1 MTPNGFD
8 AAARPGDAVY
18 RQLVAEVIRPGLC
31 THCGLCVGL
40 SRGTLTMQERAA
52 GPQPVPAGDGPIHLP
67 ETAYLACPGKGIAYP
82 ELNCFVFGSEPDNWL
97 IGHHRGLYIG
107 HATEAAVRRSGASGG
122 VITQTLLYLLARGEI
137 DGAVVLRQ
145 GWPRPWEATPI
156 IATTADEIRA
166 AAQSVYA
173 PIPVLTVLDELARFP
188 GKVALVGLPD
198 QIAAVRQLQ
207 ALGEPAAQ
215 KIVYLLGPYTGTN
228 LYGEAI
234 ASYLRAQGVHD
245 MHQVA
250 EVRHREGE
258 WPGNLY
264 VRLHDGREFRAAKFY
279 YNYLIP
285 FYVTRATLYAVD
297 FANELTDISV
307 GDAWHPRYESQG
319 GGHSVVVARTEAGQR
334 IVDAMIADG
343 VVSLTPTTR
352 QETLAMHGHM
362 LDFKKRGS
370 FIRLQWRAW
379 LGLPIPDYGYHP
391 ASIPLGRYAVECV
404 ISTIFAVGR
413 MALARRI
420 IEQIPLSILGPL
432 FNTLRLRWKALS
444 KPTKRRGLG
453 EVDFVTTP
461 KANPADDAVTPSW
474 PARLRAI
481 VSLTRQEIAHWRRR
495 SWTFADVGAHWDST
509 EDYDDINEE
518 TYSYFRRFTDGYRLS
533 NLQPQG
539 RVLDLCART
548 GNGTLYF
555 YQQGKVASAV
565 CADVSAR
572 MGEICRERLA
582 EGGFEQVV
590 WVPLDDYSLPLADA
604 SFDSV
609 LCFETVEHF
618 STPEGLVAELG
629 RVTRPGGQM
638 ILTTPNVLWEP
649 VHALAAITGLHHSEG
664 PHRFVT
670 RSRLRRM
677 VLAAGFTIET
687 EATTV
692 LVPGGPDWLVRLG
705 EWIEARTQHSLMP
718 YVGLRRILIC
728 RRRA

>member
-1 MTPNGFD
+1 MTPTGSD
-8 AAARPGDAVY
+8 APTAGGAAVY
-18 RQLVAEVIRPGLC
+18 RRLVDEVIRPGLC

-40 SRGTLTMQERAA
+40 SAGTLTMQETVE
-52 GPQPVPAGDGPIHLP
+52 GPQPAPVGDGPIHLP
-67 ETAYLACPGKGIAYP
+67 PAAYLACPGKGLAYP
-82 ELNCFVFGSEPDNWL
+82 DLNRFVFGAEPDNWL
-97 IGHHRGLYIG
+97 IGHHRGIGIG
-107 HATEAAVRRSGASGG
+107 HATDAAVRRNGASGG
-122 VITQTLLYLLARGEI
+122 VITQTLLYLLETGAI

-145 GWPRPWEATPI
+145 GWPRPWQATPI

-173 PIPVLTVLDELARFP
+173 PIPVLTVLDALARFP

-198 QIAAVRQLQ
+198 QVAAVRRLQ
-207 ALGEPAAQ
+207 ALGEPVAQ
-215 KIVYLLGPYTGTN
+215 KIAYLLGPYTGTN

-234 ASYLRAQGVHD
+234 ASYLRAQGIHD
-245 MHQVA
+245 MNQVA
-250 EVRHREGE
+250 ALRYREGE

-264 VRLHDGREFRAAKFY
+264 IRLHDGREFRAAKFY

-285 FYVTRATLYAVD
+285 FYITRATLYAVD
-297 FANELTDISV
+297 FTNELTDISV

-334 IVDAMIADG
+334 VVDAMSAAGMIR
-343 VVSLTPTTR
+343 LTPTTR
-352 QETLAMHGHM
+352 AETLAMHGHM
-362 LDFKKRGS
+362 LDFKKRGA
-370 FIRLQWRAW
+370 FIRMQWRAW
-379 LGLPIPDYGYHP
+379 LGAPVPDYGYRP
-391 ASIPLGRYAVECV
+391 ASIPLGRYGVELI
-404 ISTIFAVGR
+404 ISTLFAVGR
-413 MALARRI
+413 MAWARRVV
-420 IEQIPLSILGPL
+420 EQIPLKILGPL

-444 KPTKRRGLG
+444 RPTKRRGLAD
-453 EVDFVTTP
+453 VRFVTTSTAP
-461 KANPADDAVTPSW
+461 SDNPATVSW
-474 PARLRAI
+474 PARLRAMLA
-481 VSLTRQEIAHWRRR
+481 STRQEIGHWRRR
-495 SWTFADVGAHWDST
+495 AWTFADVGAHWDST

-533 NLQPQG
+533 DLQPHG

-555 YQQGKVASAV
+555 HQQGKVASAV

-572 MGEICRERLA
+572 MGEVCRERLA
-582 EGGFEQVV
+582 EGGLENVV
-590 WVPLDDYSLPLADA
+590 WVPLDDYSVPLADA

-618 STPEGLVAELG
+618 SSPERLVAELG

-664 PHRFVT
+664 PHRFVR
-670 RSRLRRM
+670 RSRLRGM
-677 VLAAGFTIET
+677 VLDAGFTIEK

-705 EWIEARTQHSLMP
+705 EWIEARTQRSLMP
-718 YVGLRRILIC
+718 VLGLRRILIC
-728 RRRA
+728 RRQA